1 MTAVDLSPGR
11 LDLQNVTQG
20 DSFSE
25 SVTFSQ
31 SGAALN
37 LSTYTHRAQIR
48 AERSSD
54 AALLATM
61 TVGTGSASSGV
72 LSFSLTAT
80 QTAALD
86 PGRYWWEY
94 EWTVGSTVRTM
105 LSGEFVVAPQVA
117 RP

>member
-1 MTAVDLSPGR
+1 MTAVDLSPAR
-11 LDLQNVTQG
+11 LDLTIVSG

-25 SVTFSQ
+25 SVTFSR

-37 LSTYTHRAQIR
+37 LSTYSHRAEVR
-48 AERSSD
+48 SERSSA

-61 TVGTGSASSGV
+61 TVGTGSASTGV
-72 LSFSLTAT
+72 IAFSLTAN

-105 LSGEFVVAPQVA
+105 LGGEFVVLDQVA

>member
-1 MTAVDLSPGR
+1 MTAVDLSPAR
-11 LDLQNVTQG
+11 LDLTIVAG
-20 DSFSE
+20 DSFAE

-37 LSTYTHRAQIR
+37 LSSYSHRAQVR
-48 AERSSD
+48 SERSGS
-54 AALLATM
+54 ANLLATM
-61 TVGTGSASSGV
+61 TVGTASAATGV
-72 LSFSLTAT
+72 IAFSLTAT

-86 PGRYWWEY
+86 PGRYCWEY

-105 LSGEFVVAPQVA
+105 LGGEFVVAPQVA